1 MPIKQEPDQRASF
14 REDRRGLTP
23 CELCVRLCLGLS
35 LSELWWPHLEKQVV
49 ELTPE
54 SAVKMTID
62 DPENVLEK

>member
-1 MPIKQEPDQRASF
+1 MCLSNRSQIKEQAS
-14 REDRRGLTP
+14 EKTGGALP

-54 SAVKMTID
+54 SAVKMTRD